1 MNYTYKYQ
9 FLSQGQYALVDRVRR
24 NIWFTT
30 GNESLAHKIK
40 EIFCSKVNLM
50 VLDLSVFENFDTDA
64 VSSENCLHWY
74 VPHTSNMLLTITNV
88 NDPRLKGTIKC
99 YPLLQ
104 PTSTP
109 QLVNLPLADRTY
121 ELHDQI
127 LMYQHIVKMVQDV
140 IRPKLLAEY
149 AQFQFEIDKIFEVEI
164 HIAEIEAQLQ
174 DLARKNFGLLPFAPG
189 CVMSTVRGNFYE

>member
-1 MNYTYKYQ
+1 MSYNYKYQ
-9 FLSQGQYALVDRVRR
+9 FSTQGRYALVDCVKR

-30 GNESLAHKIK
+30 DNESLAHKIK
-40 EIFCSKVNLM
+40 EIFCGKVNLI
-50 VLDLSVFENFDTDA
+50 VLDLSVFENFNTDV

-74 VPHTSNMLLTITNV
+74 IPHTSDVFFIIPNV
-88 NDPRLKGTIKC
+88 NNTKLKNTIKH
-99 YPLLQ
+99 YPLDQ

-109 QLVNLPLADRTY
+109 QLVDLPLADRIY

-127 LMYQHIVKMVQDV
+127 LMYQHIVKLVQNV
-140 IRPKLLAEY
+140 TRPRLLAEY
-149 AQFQFEIDKIFEVEI
+149 DQFQFKIDKIFEVEI
-164 HIAEIEAQLQ
+164 HIAEIEARLQ